1 MSFSSIESIYTIYC
15 FITTI
20 CYTKGSARFG
30 VDLRVKKCVWDCVG
44 TNHFPHSPILPRA
57 RDSSHPNP
65 FPGPKQPLDTR
76 WIRAIMRLKPQWYF
90 REPLLVRWLLIRISS
105 KPGWI
110 FQVFTLARLV
120 VFLAAHTCEAHHISG
135 GKPGGISELPYLR
148 GLCFVERASNVIVT

>member
-1 MSFSSIESIYTIYC
+1 MGEGSLDVSFSSIESIYTIYC

-44 TNHFPHSPILPRA
+44 TNHFPHSPILARA

-90 REPLLVRWLLIRISS
+90 REPILARGLLIRISS

-110 FQVFTLARLV
+110 FQNVP
-120 VFLAAHTCEAHHISG
+120 TCEAGGISG
-135 GKPGGISELPYLR
+135 GSYLR
-148 GLCFVERASNVIVT
+148 GRCFVEGASNVFVT

>member
-20 CYTKGSARFG
+20 RYTKGSARF
-30 VDLRVKKCVWDCVG
+30 DSSSRVKKCVWDCVG
-44 TNHFPHSPILPRA
+44 TNHFPQPSLLPRA

-65 FPGPKQPLDTR
+65 VPGLKQPLDTR

-90 REPLLVRWLLIRISS
+90 REPILARGLLTRTSL

-110 FQVFTLARLV
+110 FQNVP
-120 VFLAAHTCEAHHISG
+120 TCEAGGISG
-135 GKPGGISELPYLR
+135 GSYLR
-148 GLCFVERASNVIVT
+148 GPGINLTRTTLYLV